1 MFGSCYSR
9 QAYLKLYQPV
19 LTINEVE
26 KLTNSIEN
34 PYDMIF
40 FKDEEKICCILNT
53 SQRIFN
59 EVY

>member
-9 QAYLKLYQPV
+9 QAYLKLYQPI

-40 FKDEEKICCILNT
+40 FKDEEKICSILNNVI
-53 SQRIFN
+53 SL
-59 EVY
+59 